1 MNQALFDQVLAQ
13 ITEDV
18 KNADLTVIEELLQF
32 VPEKVLE
39 SFLSEA

>member
-1 MNQALFDQVLAQ
+1 MNHALFDQVLAQ

-18 KNADLTVIEELLQF
+18 KNADFTAIEELLQY